1 MVSELRSTVDTEGQI
16 NEKGVES
23 WKKGEMKNF
32 EEYQHFK
39 DGRKRNPEKKKK
51 KTWVGESKKET
62 GIPKECDLSDN
73 SQKQR

>member
-1 MVSELRSTVDTEGQI
+1 MKR
-16 NEKGVES
+16 GVES

-39 DGRKRNPEKKKK
+39 NKRKRNPERKK
-51 KTWVGESKKET
+51 KTWVGESKKGT
-62 GIPKECDLSDN
+62 GIPRECDLPDN